1 MSFDRLTYED
11 VLTFAKSGVHEL
23 SDDELD
29 VISGYGSW
37 NGYDRNGCG
46 EIAKNL
52 EGFGSVFKQLL
63 GF

>member
-1 MSFDRLTYED
+1 MFYENLTYEKIQA
-11 VLTFAKSGVHEL
+11 FAKTGVHEL
-23 SDDELD
+23 SDDVLD

-46 EIAKNL
+46 EMAQNIK
-52 EGFGSVFKQLL
+52 GVGSVLKQLL

>member
-1 MSFDRLTYED
+1 MLNENLTYEKIQA
-11 VLTFAKSGVHEL
+11 FAKAGVHEL

-46 EIAKNL
+46 EIAKNIDGL
-52 EGFGSVFKQLL
+52 GAVFKQLL

>member
-1 MSFDRLTYED
+1 MLNESLTYEKIQA
-11 VLTFAKSGVHEL
+11 FAKAGVHEL

-46 EIAKNL
+46 EIAKNIDGL
-52 EGFGSVFKQLL
+52 GSVFKQLL